1 MLQTQRLILKN
12 WQFSD
17 LEPFAQMNA
26 DCEVIEYFPA
36 ALSRQESNQLVERI
50 EAYHQIHGFGLWA
63 VEERL
68 TGIFIGFIGLN
79 VPSFQAHFTPT
90 VEVGWCL
97 AREHLSFVNSQL

>member
-36 ALSRQESNQLVERI
+36 ALSRQESNQLVEQI
-50 EAYHQIHGFGLWA
+50 EAYH
-63 VEERL
+63 
-68 TGIFIGFIGLN
+68 
-79 VPSFQAHFTPT
+79 
-90 VEVGWCL
+90 
-97 AREHLSFVNSQL
+97 